1 MTRGVSLRARL
12 AVALGVMLLLALLLA
27 GVGAASLARVERI
40 TAETV
45 GALIRVGELSADLGG
60 LLAEQVREAELHLLE
75 PSPDRLRRVTALGD
89 SAHAARRELQRW
101 DGFGPGDLALLNR
114 IESWQSRAEVDW
126 SLAHA
131 LAELARPGEQAG
143 ATGAAR
149 RSTDSLRAEVRHL
162 EAAQQQRAL
171 DRARVLAE
179 ETARRRNLLWF
190 LVVAALAVGLG
201 SATVAIRAVDRPLG
215 RLAAAMDRF
224 GRGDLRP
231 ADLVGMPA
239 EAASLGSSMN
249 LMGSRLREL
258 TAGIHEEAGSLG
270 SSAAELAAMSEELAA
285 SSAEVSEAMV
295 VSSEGAARQL
305 SAARDAGQGLTAL
318 RDAGAGML
326 RAAQRMESVSASLA
340 GLATEHRQHVEDA
353 SRLLL
358 ALREMVRAT
367 AGDLREAA
375 RQGEALS
382 GLADRDRQLAS
393 TVGVLAVNSA
403 IEAAR
408 AGIHGQGLQAVVEEL
423 RALER
428 RCLAAAEETD
438 RAVKQV
444 QHRIARTTSTLD
456 AGSTTVLAV
465 EATADRAA
473 SAFREIGSGV
483 DGMRDQVHAV
493 VAAAEQARDRIR
505 MAMERVVAIGEAA
518 REHAATGETVSAAA
532 QEQAAATEEL
542 AAAAA
547 RLSDSARRLDHLVD
561 GFRT

>member
-1 MTRGVSLRARL
+1 MTLGTSLRARL
-12 AVALGVMLLLALLLA
+12 ALALGVMLLLALMLA
-27 GVGAASLARVERI
+27 GVGAGSLARVERI
-40 TAETV
+40 TAETI
-45 GALIRVGELSADLGG
+45 GALIRAGELSTDLSGM
-60 LLAEQVREAELHLLE
+60 LAEQVREAELHLLE
-75 PSPDRLRRVTALGD
+75 PSPERLRRVVALGD
-89 SAHAARRELQRW
+89 SAHDARRELQRW
-101 DGFGPGDLALLNR
+101 DGFGPADLALLNR
-114 IESWQSRAEVDW
+114 IEGWQSRAEVAW
-126 SLAHA
+126 SMAHA
-131 LAELARPGEQAG
+131 IAELSRPADRVVAITEARWV
-143 ATGAAR
+143 
-149 RSTDSLRAEVRHL
+149 TDSLRAEVRQL

-171 DRARVLAE
+171 DRAQLLAG

-201 SATVAIRAVDRPLG
+201 SATVAVRAVDRPLG

-231 ADLVGMPA
+231 ADLGGMPA
-239 EAASLGSSMN
+239 EASHLGSAMN

-270 SSAAELAAMSEELAA
+270 VSSAELAAMSEELAA
-285 SSAEVSEAMV
+285 TSGEVSEAMV
-295 VSSEGAARQL
+295 MLSAGASRQL
-305 SAARDAGQGLTAL
+305 EAAHDAGLGLAAL
-318 RDAGAGML
+318 REAGAEML
-326 RAAQRMESVSASLA
+326 RAAQRVEAVSGSLA
-340 GLATEHRQHVEDA
+340 DLATEHRQHVGNA
-353 SRLLL
+353 SRVLL
-358 ALREMVRAT
+358 ALRETVRAT
-367 AGDLREAA
+367 AGELREAA

-408 AGIHGQGLQAVVEEL
+408 AGVHGQGLQAVVEEL

-428 RCLAAAEETD
+428 HCLAAAEETD

-444 QHRIARTTSTLD
+444 QERIARTTSTLD
-456 AGSTTVLAV
+456 AGSTTVLGV

-473 SAFREIGSGV
+473 SALREIGTGIH
-483 DGMRDQVHAV
+483 GMRDQVQAV
-493 VAAAEQARDRIR
+493 VAAAEAARERIR
-505 MAMERVVAIGEAA
+505 LAMERVVAIGEAA

-532 QEQAAATEEL
+532 EEQAAATEEL

-547 RLSDSARRLDHLVD
+547 RLSDSARRLDALVE